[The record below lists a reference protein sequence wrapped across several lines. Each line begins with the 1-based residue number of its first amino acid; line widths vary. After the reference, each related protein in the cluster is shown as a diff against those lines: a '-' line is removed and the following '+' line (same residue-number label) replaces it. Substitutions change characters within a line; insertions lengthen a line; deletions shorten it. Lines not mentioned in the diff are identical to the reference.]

1 MDRTFKGVWIAAEI
15 WLDKDL
21 TLVEK
26 ALLAEIDSFTGN
38 GKSFMK
44 SNDTIQSEYSQTTPS
59 SLSTA
64 FLGTR
69 LEEACASSQTA
80 VL

>member
-1 MDRTFKGVWIAAEI
+1 MERNFKGVWIAAEI

-38 GKSFMK
+38 GRSFMK
-44 SNDTIQSEYSQTTPS
+44 SNDTIQDEYGISRNTIGR
-59 SLSTA
+59 SLRKLA
-64 FLGTR
+64 GRGL
-69 LEEACASSQTA
+69 
-80 VL
+80 

>member
-1 MDRTFKGVWIAAEI
+1 MERNFKGVWIAAEI

-38 GKSFMK
+38 GRSFMK
-44 SNDTIQSEYSQTTPS
+44 SNDTIQSEYESPGTPS
-59 SLSTA
+59 DGL
-64 FLGTR
+64 
-69 LEEACASSQTA
+69 CASSQTV
-80 VL
+80 VLWR